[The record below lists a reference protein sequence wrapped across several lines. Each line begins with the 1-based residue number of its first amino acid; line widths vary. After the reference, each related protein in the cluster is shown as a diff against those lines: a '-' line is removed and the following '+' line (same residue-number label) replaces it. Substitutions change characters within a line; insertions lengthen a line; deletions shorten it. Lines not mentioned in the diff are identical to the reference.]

1 MKLENRDESFFPQ
14 FRSFFFG
21 RGFHDIKEKEGIT
34 AVFTAIES
42 GINFIDVS
50 PYYGHYK
57 AETVLGKP

>member
-1 MKLENRDESFFPQ
+1 M
-14 FRSFFFG
+14 G
-21 RGFHDIKEKEGIT
+21 GVFHDIKEKEGIT